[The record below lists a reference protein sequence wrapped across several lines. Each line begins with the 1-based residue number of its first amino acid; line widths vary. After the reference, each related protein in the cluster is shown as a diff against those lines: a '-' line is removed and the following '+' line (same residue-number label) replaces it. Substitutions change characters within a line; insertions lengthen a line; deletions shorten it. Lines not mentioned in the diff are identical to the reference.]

1 MKKILIPVDGSSYSV
16 RAVKKGAEIAKAFDG
31 EVVLLNV
38 IDIKFAVP
46 AQATVGFSSA
56 FDVLM
61 DKSRQDSKK
70 ILDEAKELLKGAAKD
85 IKTEI
90 IEGDSSISIIKY
102 IENNDID
109 LVIMGSQGVSG
120 GLKGLL
126 IGSVTNRVLHNTHVP
141 VLVVK

>member
-1 MKKILIPVDGSSYSV
+1 
-16 RAVKKGAEIAKAFDG
+16 
-31 EVVLLNV
+31 
-38 IDIKFAVP
+38 
-46 AQATVGFSSA
+46 VGFSSA

>member
-46 AQATVGFSSA
+46 AQATVGFSS
-56 FDVLM
+56 
-61 DKSRQDSKK
+61 
-70 ILDEAKELLKGAAKD
+70 AAKD